1 MISSEAVIQENNARL
16 FLSTQCIKG
25 NIIET
30 IEDLSEITTNIEL
43 SGGTQYTPNLLENLI
58 NIKENKNISFLMH
71 GYFPPPKEHFVL
83 NFADTREKTRD
94 FIREAIQFVRALGI
108 GYYSIHTGFK
118 RDYEFSNELLINPKG
133 ENYSLDS
140 IYENIEWVKKEFPD
154 IKLALENLYPNNL
167 NVDSCFLMHIDEI
180 TGILTN
186 RKDIYLLLDLGHLKI
201 SSRILNFDY
210 YEAVELI
217 FNKYGDRIME
227 IHLSENQGEYDD
239 HNLLY
244 SDSVQYMAMR
254 NYAGIIRNYNI
265 NMSLEVRNVS
275 LEQLRRCYELL
286 AGILG

>member
-1 MISSEAVIQENNARL
+1 MISSEAVIQENKARL

-25 NIIET
+25 NIIEA
-30 IEDLSEITTNIEL
+30 IEDLSEISSNIEL
-43 SGGTQYTPNLLENLI
+43 SGGGQYDINLPGRLI
-58 NIKENKNISFLMH
+58 EIKEKKNINFLIH
-71 GYFPPPKEHFVL
+71 GYFPPPREHFIL
-83 NFADTREKTRD
+83 NFADTSEKTRE
-94 FIREAIQFVRALGI
+94 FIKNTIRFIRALGMD
-108 GYYSIHTGFK
+108 YYSVHAGFK
-118 RDYEFSNELLINPKG
+118 RDFEFSNELLVNPKG
-133 ENYSLDS
+133 EHYSLDG
-140 IYENIEWVKKEFPD
+140 IYENIEWFKEEFPD

-186 RKDIYLLLDLGHLKI
+186 RQDIYLLLDLGHLKI
-201 SSRILNFDY
+201 SSRILNFNY
-210 YEAVELI
+210 YEAMELI
-217 FNKYGDRIME
+217 LNKYGDRILE
-227 IHLSENQGEYDD
+227 IHLSENHGEYDE

-265 NMSLEVRNVS
+265 NMSLEVRHVS